1 MEYQKIVNLLDNK
14 PNQLSKC
21 RTTNCNEINDQSSRR
36 YPVNSEIR
44 SKTTMLKSSS
54 CKYADA
60 CILVTRTITNTG
72 IGGDDAARQ
81 VDEIDKEVK
90 FKNFALFINCK
101 SEINNAE
108 IDNANDIDIV
118 MPIYNLI
125 KYSANYSK
133 TSWSLWQYYRDEAND
148 NLTDSESFKSKT
160 KITGKSPADGNRK
173 DVERIIPL
181 KYLSNFWRTLE
192 MPLIQCEVNPI
203 LTWSPTCVTTNSTDA
218 GTFELSYTKLYVRVV
233 TLSTQ
238 DNAKLH

>member
-36 YPVNSEIR
+36 YAVNSEIR
-44 SKTTMLKSSS
+44 SKTMLKSSS

-90 FKNFALFINCK
+90 FKNFAPFINCK

-133 TSWSLWQYYRDEAND
+133 TS
-148 NLTDSESFKSKT
+148 
-160 KITGKSPADGNRK
+160 
-173 DVERIIPL
+173 
-181 KYLSNFWRTLE
+181 
-192 MPLIQCEVNPI
+192 
-203 LTWSPTCVTTNSTDA
+203 
-218 GTFELSYTKLYVRVV
+218 
-233 TLSTQ
+233 
-238 DNAKLH
+238 